1 MNRIFSML
9 QDPNRKLGLFSSP
22 TGTGKSLSL
31 VCSILSYYL
40 DPDMQK
46 FKKEEDPWES
56 LFCGKN
62 KKVVTSVIQNKKR
75 VYEHLDAENIK

>member
-1 MNRIFSML
+1 ML

-46 FKKEEDPWES
+46 TKSEDDPWES
-56 LFCGKN
+56 LFCGKI
-62 KKVVTSVIQNKKR
+62 KKVVGVKTSVIQN
-75 VYEHLDAENIK
+75 